1 MGTKL
6 NNRITILM
14 ATHNGA
20 KYLIDQFDSIRLQDF
35 SAWRLIISDDNS
47 TDGTRAL
54 IRSYIND
61 HPNLDIKFVE
71 GSGRGF
77 CFNFFSML
85 GEVSTEYFCFC
96 DQDDIWLPNK
106 LTHSIKILEQYDC
119 AALCCSP
126 TIIVD
131 FLGNRIG
138 TSPLFRRKPSFKN
151 ALVQSLAGGNTMVFN
166 SKALEILKLA
176 YDPSHI
182 PISHD
187 WWCYQVISGIGGT
200 VHYDTKPL
208 VKYRQHSGNLIGSN
222 MSFNQRIKRLM
233 LLLKGR
239 YRDWTDVNLE
249 ALQASAPLLEPNN
262 AEILD
267 KFIQLRHEK
276 LFTRIHIF
284 NELGLYRQ
292 TSFGNAALFAACI
305 LKRI

>member
-1 MGTKL
+1 
-6 NNRITILM
+6 M

-20 KYLIDQFDSIRLQDF
+20 KYLIDQLDSIRLQDF

-54 IRSYIND
+54 IRLYIKD

-77 CFNFFSML
+77 CFNFLSML

-119 AALCCSP
+119 EAMYCSS
-126 TIIVD
+126 TIIID

-138 TSPLFRRKPSFKN
+138 TSPIFSRKTSFEN
-151 ALVQSLAGGNTMVFN
+151 ALVQSIAGGNTMVFN
-166 SKALEILKLA
+166 SKALEILTLA

-187 WWCYQVISGIGGT
+187 WWCYQVISGTGGT
-200 VHYDTKPL
+200 VHYDTLPL

-222 MSFNQRIKRLM
+222 ISFHKRLKRV
-233 LLLKGR
+233 LLLLEGR
-239 YRDWTDVNLE
+239 YRDWTDVNLKALE
-249 ALQASAPLLEPNN
+249 ASVSLLDEKN
-262 AEILD
+262 AKILD
-267 KFIQLRHEK
+267 KFIRLRNKK
-276 LFTRIHIF
+276 LLTRIRLF
-284 NELGLYRQ
+284 NQLGLYRQ